1 MVSEL
6 FHGLQDTAV
15 EKDKIQ
21 FEGLDSYV
29 RCIAHI
35 LNLIVKDILRALKSG
50 NTKEAFA
57 VCNDIQDG
65 KSVPVQSALA
75 KLRILTVWINRSPQ

>member
-6 FHGLQDTAV
+6 FHSLQETAF
-15 EKDKIQ
+15 EKDTSKIQ
-21 FEGLDSYV
+21 FQGLDSYV

-50 NTKEAFA
+50 TTKEAFH
-57 VCNDIQDG
+57 G
-65 KSVPVQSALA
+65 
-75 KLRILTVWINRSPQ
+75 